1 MSNYI
6 RNTYRQMERSQMTNA
21 HQNEKENL
29 LVAMKTTKNKRMY
42 ERYQTIYFYVQGYSI
57 KEIMNMIGRSEK
69 TIYI

>member
-1 MSNYI
+1 MLKYT

-29 LVAMKTTKNKRMY
+29 LVAMKT
-42 ERYQTIYFYVQGYSI
+42 IYFYVQGYSI

-69 TIYI
+69 TI